1 MRYAS
6 SSAVGGAVADADERV
21 MVGLEPAAVAVRM
34 TTRRS
39 PLPIEA
45 AAYCLLLWQLK
56 RAAPCLMAALMIMV
70 RL

>member
-21 MVGLEPAAVAVRM
+21 MVGLEPAAVAVM
-34 TTRRS
+34 TMRRRS

-45 AAYCLLLWQLK
+45 AAYCLLLWQ
-56 RAAPCLMAALMIMV
+56 
-70 RL
+70 